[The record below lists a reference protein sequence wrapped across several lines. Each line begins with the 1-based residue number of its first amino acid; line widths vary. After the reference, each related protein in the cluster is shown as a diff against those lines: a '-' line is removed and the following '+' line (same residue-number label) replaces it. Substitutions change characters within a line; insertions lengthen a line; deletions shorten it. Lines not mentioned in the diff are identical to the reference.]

1 MDDQQIIELYWAR
14 AENAIAETAD
24 KYGSY
29 CRSIAV
35 HILRDERDSEE
46 CVNDT
51 YWKAWN
57 TMPPQRPSHLAVF
70 LGKIT
75 RNLSLDRWR
84 SNTAQKRGGSQVPL
98 ALEELR
104 DCVPHPASTEQ
115 VIDDMALADA
125 LNRFLAGLKP
135 EARKLFLGRYWYLR
149 SIRELAGD
157 FGLRE
162 SKVKMSLLR
171 SREKLKSHLE
181 QEGINL

>member
-46 CVNDT
+46 CVNVT

-57 TMPPQRPSHLAVF
+57 TMPPQRPS
-70 LGKIT
+70 
-75 RNLSLDRWR
+75 
-84 SNTAQKRGGSQVPL
+84 
-98 ALEELR
+98 
-104 DCVPHPASTEQ
+104 C
-115 VIDDMALADA
+115 

-171 SREKLKSHLE
+171 SREKLKAHLE

>member
-84 SNTAQKRGGSQVPL
+84 SNTAQKRG
-98 ALEELR
+98 
-104 DCVPHPASTEQ
+104 
-115 VIDDMALADA
+115 
-125 LNRFLAGLKP
+125 
-135 EARKLFLGRYWYLR
+135 
-149 SIRELAGD
+149 
-157 FGLRE
+157 
-162 SKVKMSLLR
+162 
-171 SREKLKSHLE
+171 
-181 QEGINL
+181 